1 MICQFGI
8 KCNLSL
14 NSVCIKERFFPL
26 RKVTAELFFKEIS
39 FPQLYI
45 SSPLLAQHRCWSGNS
60 STFTLILRPLLHA
73 SALDL
78 NMSSEISSQL
88 RAPSYF
94 LLLFYPESREELSL
108 ALCTAAS
115 LIGTRICKNGN
126 LSKTCHK
133 ILKANHKLTNF
144 FHSFKG
150 NSNWNL
156 RVNFYED
163 PWGHP

>member
-1 MICQFGI
+1 MSW
-8 KCNLSL
+8 NLSL
-14 NSVCIKERFFPL
+14 NNTFINLLFTELSQRAAFTL
-26 RKVTAELFFKEIS
+26 RTAAGYRGS
-39 FPQLYI
+39 FHFSLLYI
-45 SSPLLAQHRCWSGNS
+45 SWSGS
-60 STFTLILRPLLHA
+60 SSSVTLILQPRLHA
-73 SALDL
+73 SALDP
-78 NMSSEISSQL
+78 NVSSEINSQL
-88 RAPSYF
+88 SGASYF

-108 ALCTAAS
+108 AFCTAAP

-156 RVNFYED
+156 HVKFYED

>member
-1 MICQFGI
+1 MQYVLCF
-8 KCNLSL
+8 KNVCNNVHFVDGCKLERSFHLSR
-14 NSVCIKERFFPL
+14 SVSLHLHFF
-26 RKVTAELFFKEIS
+26 
-39 FPQLYI
+39 
-45 SSPLLAQHRCWSGNS
+45 
-60 STFTLILRPLLHA
+60 STFSWTVLLKWQQLFGNVDLHA

-78 NMSSEISSQL
+78 NVSSEINSQL

-94 LLLFYPESREELSL
+94 LLLFYPQSREELSL
-108 ALCTAAS
+108 AFCTATP

-163 PWGHP
+163 PWGQP

>member
-1 MICQFGI
+1 MQGLTMSALMFCSMNFANFHFKDDCGLQR
-8 KCNLSL
+8 S
-14 NSVCIKERFFPL
+14 
-26 RKVTAELFFKEIS
+26 FKEIS
-39 FPQLYI
+39 FLWPYI
-45 SSPLLAQHRCWSGNS
+45 SSTLLVQHCCWSGNS
-60 STFTLILRPLLHA
+60 SSVTLILKPPSPRLCTWPECVLWDQQ
-73 SALDL
+73 S
-78 NMSSEISSQL
+78 IKC
-88 RAPSYF
+88 PSYF
-94 LLLFYPESREELSL
+94 LLLFYPENREELSL
-108 ALCTAAS
+108 AFCTATP

-156 RVNFYED
+156 HVNFYED

>member
-1 MICQFGI
+1 MSALI
-8 KCNLSL
+8 LH
-14 NSVCIKERFFPL
+14 SVSQRTTLTL
-26 RKVTAELFFKEIS
+26 RMAAGYRGVSFKEIIFFWVYIS
-39 FPQLYI
+39 FPVFLTE
-45 SSPLLAQHRCWSGNS
+45 RGNS
-60 STFTLILRPLLHA
+60 SQVTLILKLHLHA

-78 NMSSEISSQL
+78 NVSSEINSQL
-88 RAPSYF
+88 SAPSF
-94 LLLFYPESREELSL
+94 FLLFYPESREELSL
-108 ALCTAAS
+108 ALCTATP

-156 RVNFYED
+156 HVNFYED